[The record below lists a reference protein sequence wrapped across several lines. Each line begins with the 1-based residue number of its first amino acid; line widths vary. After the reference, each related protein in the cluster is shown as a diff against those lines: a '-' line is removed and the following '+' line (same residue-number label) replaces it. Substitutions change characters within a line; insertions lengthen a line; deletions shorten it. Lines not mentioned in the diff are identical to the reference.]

1 MPYIGNT
8 AADRFVASKAATQF
22 SGDGSTTAFTLD
34 HAVGSDEDILVSVD
48 GVIQEP
54 SVAYAVSSGTTLTF
68 TAAPS
73 SNSGNN
79 IFVYY
84 LFRTVATVDHPATSA
99 LSATSGTF
107 SAGVSGTTGTF
118 TGNVGIGVTTANA
131 KLSLPAQASGDSGV
145 ARFAI
150 ESAVDSND
158 FTIAQ
163 YEDSNGTYTQIG
175 QNVSLNSGG
184 STIVLDSGH
193 KTASIMFDGRGNGS
207 LAFQTGGTN
216 TSTENMKIDSA
227 GHVTMPNQT
236 AFGAI
241 GSSAPTLPINTTY
254 VLPLDTERFDQNGDY
269 NTSNYTFTAPVTGRY
284 QLNGSIYL
292 YNYLDTSAGYIMFT
306 LRTSN
311 DEYQYPVQASM
322 FGSDIGSFGMNISH
336 LVDMDASDTAVID
349 IFQQAGA
356 AQTSISGGHSHF
368 TGFLVA

>member
-1 MPYIGNT
+1 MTGIVKTDQIQGAQSTTVTVPTGNT
-8 AADRFVASKAATQF
+8 LAVTSNATVGGTLGVTGTATL
-22 SGDGSTTAFTLD
+22 SGNATIG
-34 HAVGSDEDILVSVD
+34 
-48 GVIQEP
+48 
-54 SVAYAVSSGTTLTF
+54 
-68 TAAPS
+68 
-73 SNSGNN
+73 SNSGDTRFHLN
-79 IFVYY
+79 
-84 LFRTVATVDHPATSA
+84 SA
-99 LSATSGTF
+99 NQYTMKF
-107 SAGVSGTTGTF
+107 SNA
-118 TGNVGIGVTTANA
+118 GNVAGHLG
-131 KLSLPAQASGDSGV
+131 G
-145 ARFAI
+145 
-150 ESAVDSND
+150 
-158 FTIAQ
+158 
-163 YEDSNGTYTQIG
+163 
-175 QNVSLNSGG
+175 GG
-184 STIVLDSGH
+184 SDVLRFSNAAGATI
-193 KTASIMFDGRGNGS
+193 MEMN
-207 LAFQTGGTN
+207 
-216 TSTENMKIDSA
+216 A
-227 GHVTMPNQT
+227 GQITKPLQP

>member
-1 MPYIGNT
+1 MALTKVI
-8 AADRFVASKAATQF
+8 
-22 SGDGSTTAFTLD
+22 GDGLGGTNDLT
-34 HAVGSDEDILVSVD
+34 VD
-48 GVIQEP
+48 T
-54 SVAYAVSSGTTLTF
+54 TTLTVDATNDLVGIK
-68 TAAPS
+68 TATPS
-73 SNSGNN
+73 DMYYNELVVNSGDEGG
-79 IFVYY
+79 ITI
-84 LFRTVATVDHPATSA
+84 LDTSSGQSA
-99 LSATSGTF
+99 LAFADGTSGNARYRGRILYDHNTD
-107 SAGVSGTTGTF
+107 SLSIGTAG
-118 TGNVGIGVTTANA
+118 
-131 KLSLPAQASGDSGV
+131 
-145 ARFAI
+145 
-150 ESAVDSND
+150 E
-158 FTIAQ
+158 Q
-163 YEDSNGTYTQIG
+163 YWT
-175 QNVSLNSGG
+175 
-184 STIVLDSGH
+184 
-193 KTASIMFDGRGNGS
+193 M
-207 LAFQTGGTN
+207 
-216 TSTENMKIDSA
+216 DSA
-227 GHVTMPNQT
+227 HIITTPKQP